1 MPVAPLWIDFTAR
14 AGMSG
19 QTEEK
24 TLPASAHKI
33 AQERRKGRV
42 SHSRDLIEAAVLL
55 TAMSYLLFRWPAMRD
70 EMLLLVGAIGDLV
83 ARPFPEIGETAIAL
97 SETTLLWFG
106 APLLALVCIAGIL
119 AGMAGTLGPVF
130 SFEQLAPKFEKIN
143 PAQGFKRIA
152 SLRNLVEIAKSF
164 AKIAILLAVFG
175 FILPGSLQPLFE
187 MPACGSAC
195 VGPILLAT
203 LRPIIAAA
211 AIVFVSLGAVDVLLQ
226 YRLFLRDMR
235 MTKTEQKREHKD
247 LEGDPMVRGRRRRL
261 FAETLAQAS
270 STGIGNAVIVV
281 IDGDRIVGLRYK
293 PGETAVP
300 MVVAKARGAAGTRMV
315 ARARERGIA
324 IVQDAALV
332 EALASRHGVGKPIA
346 RDLFR
351 PVATM
356 LVREG
361 IL

>member
-1 MPVAPLWIDFTAR
+1 
-14 AGMSG
+14 MSG

-33 AQERRKGRV
+33 AQERRKGHV
-42 SHSRDLIEAAVLL
+42 SNSRDLVESAVLL
-55 TAMSYLLFRWPAMRD
+55 TAMGYLFFRWPTMRD
-70 EMLLLVGAIGDLV
+70 EMLLLAGSIGDLV
-83 ARPFPEIGETAIAL
+83 ARPFPEIREKAL
-97 SETTLLWFG
+97 DLAQATLLWSSV
-106 APLLALVCIAGIL
+106 PLLALVCIAGVL

-130 SFEQLAPKFEKIN
+130 SFEPLAPKFEKIN
-143 PAQGFKRIA
+143 PVQGFKRIA

-164 AKIAILLAVFG
+164 IKITILLAVLG
-175 FILPGSLQPLFE
+175 FILPGSLQSLFE
-187 MPACGSAC
+187 MPSCGAAC

-203 LRPIIAAA
+203 LKPIVAAV
-211 AIVFVSLGAVDVLLQ
+211 AIVFVILGAVDVAVQ

-235 MTKTEQKREHKD
+235 MTKTEYKRERKD
-247 LEGDPMVRGRRRRL
+247 VEGDPMVRGRRRGL
-261 FAETLAQAS
+261 FAEMLAQAS
-270 STGIGNAVIVV
+270 SLGIGNAVIAV
-281 IDGDRIVGLRYK
+281 IDGDHIVGLRYK
-293 PGETAVP
+293 PGETALP
-300 MVVAKARGAAGTRMV
+300 MVVAKGRGVAGARMI

-332 EALASRHGVGKPIA
+332 EALASRHAVGKAVA

-351 PVATM
+351 PVATI